1 MSAFVE
7 AMAFLRAMPAFA
19 KADGVFLRAMPAF
32 AEATAFLMAMP
43 AFAKATVLLSA
54 MPAFAEA
61 TAGDVE
67 RTGFEPPDS
76 YRETPTL

>member
-32 AEATAFLMAMP
+32 AEATA
-43 AFAKATVLLSA
+43 
-54 MPAFAEA
+54 
-61 TAGDVE
+61 GDVE

>member
-1 MSAFVE
+1 
-7 AMAFLRAMPAFA
+7 MPAFA

-43 AFAKATVLLSA
+43 AFA
-54 MPAFAEA
+54 EA

>member
-7 AMAFLRAMPAFA
+7 AMAFLR
-19 KADGVFLRAMPAF
+19 
-32 AEATAFLMAMP
+32 AMP